1 MFKHFCGLQS
11 SYTKREVTNKKIP
24 QTIVFQTQ
32 NTEKK
37 VGRKILSVFEVI
49 DFFFALFRK
58 QSNCF
63 NNKTMVPSLKFPKAC
78 LGGIYSYL
86 LMEEE
91 S

>member
-1 MFKHFCGLQS
+1 MFKHFFGLQS

-49 DFFFALFRK
+49 DFFLHF
-58 QSNCF
+58 SE
-63 NNKTMVPSLKFPKAC
+63 NKAIVLTTRQWYPH
-78 LGGIYSYL
+78 
-86 LMEEE
+86 
-91 S
+91 